1 MSRTIREIGKL
12 RLELIPAEAL
22 REEAKALDHGNR
34 KAGRTPFNWRI
45 KQVSLRDQLGGA
57 LRHLLKVMEGEDF
70 DPESLAHHLGH
81 ARARCGIVLDARKHG
96 TLIDD
101 RVVGRPKKPKRRPK

>member
-1 MSRTIREIGKL
+1 MARALREAGKV
-12 RLELIPAEAL
+12 RLDLIPAEGM

-34 KAGRTPFNWRI
+34 KDGRTPFNWRI
-45 KQVSLRDQLGGA
+45 ARVSMRDQLGGA
-57 LRHLLKVMEGEDF
+57 LRHLLKVLEGEDI

-81 ARARCGIVLDARKHG
+81 VRARCGIVLDARLHG

-101 RVVGRPKKPKRRPK
+101 RVIGKRRRRKT